1 MTQPTRVFTRV
12 DDRDSDHTDTLTAQ
26 AEELRA
32 RAGMWRAIR
41 AAVWLTVW
49 IVLAPLLLAGAL
61 GVGLLAGM
69 LIRGA
74 S

>member
-1 MTQPTRVFTRV
+1 MTQPTKTFDRPDFT
-12 DDRDSDHTDTLTAQ
+12 DRRGNDNAGAQ
-26 AEELRA
+26 ATELRA